1 MRMLSNIVIIATL
14 LLSFVLIFSLNLFS
28 LSLFIGCLILMRILG
43 FIEEI
48 QAGLREG
55 KRRKERLKK
64 QKEQRIRERIEK

>member
-1 MRMLSNIVIIATL
+1 MRTLSNIVIAATL